1 VPPEYKMEY
10 PPSRWAAKL
19 PQPVEFPPSPLLLE
33 IQAAGRQG
41 DELLARFIVKDAEDQ
56 AHRIKVKRIVLTCLV
71 VAAVGYRMLHPDWPL
86 SLLPSW
92 LH

>member
-1 VPPEYKMEY
+1 M
-10 PPSRWAAKL
+10 
-19 PQPVEFPPSPLLLE
+19 LE
-33 IQAAGRQG
+33 IQAAGRKG
-41 DELLARFIVKDAEDQ
+41 DELLARFIVKNAQDQ
-56 AHRIKVKRIVLTCLV
+56 AHRSKVKRIVGAFLV